1 MKAPAANQALL
12 LTGKFRLYTAP
23 AVGGNFVAGNVISGS
38 NSGAGGTIV
47 EVKNVTRQGV
57 AENLLIYTATS
68 GVFTTA
74 DIVSA
79 QSGTVTAQVNNGP
92 HHEFA
97 TAVEEAVSDV
107 NIQVERPASAVTVD
121 MQLRADSIVNA
132 DVNSAAA
139 IAQSKLNLNAATTR
153 ANATGISQNDLGV
166 ASFDNSIFTST
177 NGFITIDNGQL
188 DYRKLINIADQTVLG
203 RNIQDSSTGDVTE
216 VTFQQVVQ
224 GGGGVQETVSTTG
237 AANALVKTDGSG
249 NASMQGLKVDSYL
262 IIDTSGTE
270 VQFSTPGGA
279 QFMTSSGTVT
289 PTVAIPGSVNIGN
302 TGVTQG
308 SFQTN
313 SALAGESRLAVD
325 WIHSSF
331 IEAPGELDANST
343 GIGIGAN
350 TGYSA
355 AGEISL
361 VADGNTVLKAN
372 STGFEPS
379 VDNTY
384 MIGSSTKRYNT
395 IYAGVFSGTAT
406 QARYAD
412 LAENYVSDAEYEPGT
427 VLIFGGDKEV
437 TQNTMHKDS
446 RVAGVVSENPA
457 YLMNSTCEG
466 EHVVAV
472 ALQGR
477 TKVKVAGIIHKGDM
491 LVTSSVPGLAAKGI
505 DPQMGTVIGKALED
519 HLEPGHGVIEMVV
532 GRV

>member
-1 MKAPAANQALL
+1 
-12 LTGKFRLYTAP
+12 
-23 AVGGNFVAGNVISGS
+23 
-38 NSGAGGTIV
+38 
-47 EVKNVTRQGV
+47 
-57 AENLLIYTATS
+57 
-68 GVFTTA
+68 
-74 DIVSA
+74 
-79 QSGTVTAQVNNGP
+79 
-92 HHEFA
+92 
-97 TAVEEAVSDV
+97 
-107 NIQVERPASAVTVD
+107 
-121 MQLRADSIVNA
+121 
-132 DVNSAAA
+132 
-139 IAQSKLNLNAATTR
+139 
-153 ANATGISQNDLGV
+153 
-166 ASFDNSIFTST
+166 
-177 NGFITIDNGQL
+177 
-188 DYRKLINIADQTVLG
+188 
-203 RNIQDSSTGDVTE
+203 
-216 VTFQQVVQ
+216 
-224 GGGGVQETVSTTG
+224 
-237 AANALVKTDGSG
+237 
-249 NASMQGLKVDSYL
+249 MQGLKVDSYL
-262 IIDTSGTE
+262 IIDTAGTE
-270 VQFSTPGGA
+270 VQFTTPGGA

-289 PTVAIPGSVNIGN
+289 PTVEIPGSVNIGN